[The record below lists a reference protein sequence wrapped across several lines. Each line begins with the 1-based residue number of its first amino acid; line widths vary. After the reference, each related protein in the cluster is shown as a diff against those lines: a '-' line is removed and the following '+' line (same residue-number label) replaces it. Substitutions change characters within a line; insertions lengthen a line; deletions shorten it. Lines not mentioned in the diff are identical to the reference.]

1 MIAYIIRRILYA
13 LPIALG
19 VAVII
24 FSLVHIAPGD
34 PLSALVP
41 ADAPSSVVERLR
53 QDYGMDRPLPAQFA
67 LWLGRVLQG
76 DLGISIAT
84 RRPVAGELSVAVVNT
99 LILAVCASLIG
110 FPLGIIFGGIAGYF
124 NGRTADR
131 FASAI
136 AITGV
141 SVPHYWLRSEE

>member
-84 RRPVAGELSVAVVNT
+84 RRPVPGELYVDRTSSVWGKSGSVRVD
-99 LILAVCASLIG
+99 
-110 FPLGIIFGGIAGYF
+110 LGGVQIIK
-124 NGRTADR
+124 
-131 FASAI
+131 
-136 AITGV
+136 
-141 SVPHYWLRSEE
+141 

>member
-13 LPIALG
+13 LPIALS

-76 DLGISIAT
+76 ALGISFAS

-99 LILAVCASLIG
+99 LILSVSAPLFG
-110 FPLGIIFGGIAGYF
+110 FPLAIIFGGLVGYF
-124 NGRTADR
+124 TGRTAAM
-131 FASAI
+131 FPPSL
-136 AITGV
+136 
-141 SVPHYWLRSEE
+141 P